1 LSSCLV
7 TVDHRFHRLSIK
19 KRSVRGRSWG
29 VGAPAY
35 I

>member
-7 TVDHRFHRLSIK
+7 TVDYRFRRSSIK
-19 KRSVRGRSWG
+19 RPSVRGRSWG